1 LKTYKTTVEKPRLA
15 IKYDTEAESPRKTIN
30 NIGYF
35 ITIEDRHYS
44 PDENA
49 VLTQIINVAE
59 EVSSNLE
66 DHMEEICFLIKER
79 LNEKVVY
86 IKPITRFDHREIKYL
101 LGKYD
106 GFDHSLCGFYIVTNK
121 TLKKY
126 KVKKE
131 EIETIV
137 QEELNYYNAWV
148 NKNIYCYKLYDKKGN
163 IEQNVVG
170 IYNFEH
176 IYYYL
181 PSEWQD
187 EELTEYFEDCE

>member
-1 LKTYKTTVEKPRLA
+1 MKTYKIMVEKPRLV
-15 IKYDTEAESPRKTIN
+15 IKNDTEAESPRKAIN

-35 ITIEDRHYS
+35 IAIERIDHS
-44 PDENA
+44 PDNNES
-49 VLTQIINVAE
+49 LIQIINVAQK
-59 EVSSNLE
+59 VSSNLK
-66 DHMEEICFLIKER
+66 DHMKEICFLIKKR

-86 IKPITRFDHREIKYL
+86 IKPITKIEYGEVKYL
-101 LGKYD
+101 LGEYI
-106 GFDHSLCGFYIVTNK
+106 GFNYSLCGFYIVTNK

-126 KVKKE
+126 KAKKE

-137 QEELNYYNAWV
+137 QEEFNYYNMWLNGEV
-148 NKNIYCYKLYDKKGN
+148 YRYVLYDKKGN

-176 IYYYL
+176 IYDYL